1 MKPPQLIVTLSVSA
15 SLLVGCGQPGPEVQ
29 ETQARQKT
37 AKAVARYPLEDLM
50 DSVSYRG
57 LFISPDG
64 NKILTSS
71 NAGGTFDLVELPLD
85 GSAPRN
91 ITDAEDDTNMVVGYF
106 PDDERILYAS
116 DQGGNEQFRLY
127 VRSPDGSIRDLALPG
142 RTRLTGWKADGSAF
156 FTENNRRDP
165 RVSDVYEVST
175 SDLSKKQ
182 IFKNE
187 DLYIPGPVSVDGNLI
202 ALAKISDDRS
212 QHLEIYNVKK
222 AEYTAVTAENMHVW
236 SGGMTSATAS
246 TLAFSP
252 DGEYLYYTTDK
263 WHEFQYLKRYHIP
276 TGKQEEVVRFDWDVT
291 SIQISRDGSAIVV
304 KVNENAKTALHV
316 YDTSSLQRIG
326 GTDFPDAAVSSYDIS
341 NDGAQLAY
349 IVRSGRMPGDI
360 FTQNVVSG
368 DRTRLAKSL
377 SDRVKAEDLVLGEV
391 IEFSSHD
398 GLHVPGVIYKPH
410 GVDKHNK
417 APAVVYIHGGP
428 GGESGI
434 TYEPWV
440 QYIVNN
446 GYVLFAVNNRG
457 SSGSGKTFFHMSDQA
472 HGRADLKDIVASKG
486 FLNSLE
492 FVEHDQVA
500 VFGAS
505 YGGFLTLAAMTN
517 YPDTFKAGIDVF
529 GVTNWLRTFKM
540 RPPWW
545 DTTWIIREYGLGDNN
560 DEEYWKALSPLLHA
574 SRISRP
580 LLVLQGANDPRV
592 PKVES
597 DELVEK
603 VKANGVP
610 VEYVIFE
617 DEGHGFNKKKNQVA
631 AYGAMIRFLDR
642 YVAEKAE

>member
-1 MKPPQLIVTLSVSA
+1 MKPLQLIVALSVSA
-15 SLLVGCGQPGPEVQ
+15 SLFVGCGEPGLEVQ
-29 ETQARQKT
+29 ETQARQEQ
-37 AKAVARYPLEDLM
+37 ARAVARYPMEDLM

-71 NAGGTFDLVELPLD
+71 NAGGTYDLVELPLD

-106 PDDERILYAS
+106 PNDERILYAS
-116 DQGGNEQFRLY
+116 DQSGNEQFRLY

-142 RTRLTGWKADGSAF
+142 RTRLIGWKADGSAF

-187 DLYIPGPVSVDGNLI
+187 NLYIPGPVSVDGNLI

-236 SGGMTSATAS
+236 SGGLTSATAS

-252 DGEYLYYTTDK
+252 DSEYLYYTTDK

-276 TGKQEEVVRFDWDVT
+276 TGRQEEVVRFDWDIT

-341 NDGAQLAY
+341 NDGTQLAY

-360 FTQNVVSG
+360 FTQDVVSG
-368 DRTRLAKSL
+368 APTRLAKSL
-377 SDRVKAEDLVLGEV
+377 SEKVKAEDLVLGEV
-391 IEFSSHD
+391 IKFSSHD

-492 FVEHDQVA
+492 FVEHHQVA

-610 VEYVIFE
+610 VEYVVFE

-631 AYGAMIRFLDR
+631 AYGAMVKFLDK